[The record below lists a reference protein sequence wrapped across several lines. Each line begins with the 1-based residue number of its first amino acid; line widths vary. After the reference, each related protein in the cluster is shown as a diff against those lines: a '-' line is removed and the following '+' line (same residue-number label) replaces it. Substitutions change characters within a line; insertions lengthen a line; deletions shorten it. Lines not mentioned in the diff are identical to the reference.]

1 MKTGKK
7 LIFVLLLILFSV
19 VSAFAQQ
26 DLTKFGVIDTSRVY
40 TAYFRSSSGVRNYEN
55 KKSEFQT
62 EIDKRTE
69 ELKKL
74 QQKKIDYQNDGN
86 EAASLKVEAE
96 ITKKT
101 DFLMEYTRA
110 KNVEL
115 ESLKRKL
122 ETSDDFYNK
131 LYSVIERVAE
141 QNGFSM
147 IMSLQQANAVLWYS
161 PSIDITDQ
169 FINQLSIQ

>member
-1 MKTGKK
+1 
-7 LIFVLLLILFSV
+7 
-19 VSAFAQQ
+19 
-26 DLTKFGVIDTSRVY
+26 
-40 TAYFRSSSGVRNYEN
+40 
-55 KKSEFQT
+55 
-62 EIDKRTE
+62 
-69 ELKKL
+69 
-74 QQKKIDYQNDGN
+74 
-86 EAASLKVEAE
+86 
-96 ITKKT
+96 
-101 DFLMEYTRA
+101 MEYTRA

-169 FINQLSIQ
+169 VINQLSIQ